1 MFNPPLKRFN
11 FDIDD
16 AWDKIIRINE
26 LSSPQISFS
35 SISRDII
42 GTAEEVFRGKAL
54 LWLNKEGAIP
64 AYAGL
69 SDKLIHENQ
78 TDCTLLMQTAIDE
91 HSIISHA
98 ELVGELKK
106 YTLSAPII
114 NDQLIY
120 GAITIERCGIKFNR
134 ADRKLLAGLVTQIR
148 LTLSAIRQRIH
159 DQWSIELLELVRQV
173 SQQITNIFDIDELS
187 KQVTQLI
194 CNQFNYYYVAVFTS
208 EPEEQRLIIRSSSG
222 VDLTESKPGR
232 PNLPVSIIRFG
243 EGIIG
248 QVALSEQE
256 ILENNVN
263 LSQHYRYLDGLPETK
278 SEFALPLCI
287 NNQLIGVLDVQ
298 SDTENAFSD
307 IDTLVLR
314 ALADH
319 ISIAISNAQLYS
331 NFNQRANH
339 LSIVA
344 EISKAIASV
353 LDFEH
358 LLNII
363 VSLLHVHFSVPRV
376 NIFTVHTGR
385 RKIFFRATAGQLFQ
399 SDELRPGEFSLDL
412 DSSQGLV
419 PWAVQNNQGI
429 MVNDVSVDPRF
440 SISPASPASVLSQM
454 VIPLVYGDLI
464 LGVLDLQSP
473 QRDAFHVEEFAI
485 IEALSDYISVA
496 LRNANLYS
504 SEQWRRQVSE
514 SIKEVAGLL
523 SANMDLHH
531 ILERILQ
538 ELHKS
543 LPCEAS
549 AIWLVDSNENDINGV
564 ETAAPLRLAAIFP
577 DNETLHDLLN
587 IDHPPGAQSLWM
599 LEAINSSAPLIR
611 TPEALYEPLG
621 AFLNFPANYSAI
633 AAPLRANDITLGL
646 LVLIHS
652 NPGRYGSEAQAM
664 TATFASY
671 SAVAINNTR
680 LYEAA
685 HDQAWVATVLLQVA
699 EATQSITSMTELLE
713 TVVRIIP
720 RLIGLKACVLFTWDD
735 MTETFQPASADGLT
749 DDQLQDFSTWQ
760 IAPGDVIAFDHII
773 EDKYPIIID
782 HTILPQVASFPK
794 FKSLDI
800 ENELWGLFPMMAQN
814 NIRGA
819 IMINFISP
827 EGLLPNSQELF
838 EEKFIIIQGIANQT
852 AVALENIMLIQ
863 AQEEEAY
870 ASIALLQVAQAIVS
884 LNNLEEIIGT
894 IVRITPILVG
904 VKRCAVFLYDINK
917 DEFIRSQTYGV
928 SKQELAELP
937 IKYSSKE
944 FALLQLIKATGN
956 HFYKLLQDDDVSPA
970 KWLNFSAQEV
980 NVIPIHND
988 TDSADSAS
996 SNIEFLKFRGRILFA
1011 IPLAYKEDVL
1021 GVMIIEESGNPK
1033 GTPSHHIRTRRLEII
1048 TGISQQAALA
1058 IHNDRLQREAV
1069 LRERLEREMQ
1079 LAREI
1084 QINFLP
1090 EQVPDIP
1097 GWDLDITWK
1106 PARQVGGDFYDL
1118 IPLPDGRM
1126 CLIMA
1131 DVADKGMPAALYM
1144 ILVRTLIRAAI
1155 KDCQS
1160 PAEIL
1165 MQVNNLLVP
1174 DSKHGMF
1181 VTVVVIMF
1189 SPNGGKIT
1197 FANAGHNPPLLV
1209 RTDRVHNSIQELRP
1223 TGMALGI
1230 QENTA
1235 IGEIST
1241 MIMPGER
1248 ILVYTDGV
1256 TESFSVDDEMFG
1268 VDRLQATISASHAQA
1283 AGALLQDIEQAL
1295 ENFLGTEQP
1304 SDDLTIAVLIRK

>member
-1 MFNPPLKRFN
+1 MNSNLEVDN
-11 FDIDD
+11 
-16 AWDKIIRINE
+16 AWHKIIRISE
-26 LSSPQISFS
+26 LSSTHTSVS
-35 SISRDII
+35 SISRDIVAA
-42 GTAEEVFRGKAL
+42 AEQMFLGNAL
-54 LWLNKEGAIP
+54 LWINKEGYIP
-64 AYAGL
+64 TYPGL
-69 SDKLIHENQ
+69 SEKLAFDNQ
-78 TDCTLLMQTAIDE
+78 VECTPLMQISIANN
-91 HSIISHA
+91 SIISHVDVTSD
-98 ELVGELKK
+98 ELRKK
-106 YTLSAPII
+106 YSLSAPIYY
-114 NDQLIY
+114 NQHLY
-120 GAITIERCGIKFNR
+120 GAFTVQRCDTEFTDGDKELFS
-134 ADRKLLAGLVTQIR
+134 GLIIQISI
-148 LTLSAIRQRIH
+148 TLSSARQRIL

-173 SQQITNIFDIDELS
+173 SQHITSIFNIDELS
-187 KQVTQLI
+187 EQVTRLI
-194 CNQFNYYYVAVFTS
+194 CDQFHYYYVAVFTAD
-208 EPEEQRLIIRSSSG
+208 PQQNNLIYRASAGIELTDNTSSHPNILVSG
-222 VDLTESKPGR
+222 
-232 PNLPVSIIRFG
+232 IRFG
-243 EGIIG
+243 EGIVG
-248 QVALSEQE
+248 QVAQTGQE
-256 ILENNVN
+256 ILENNV
-263 LSQHYRYLDGLPETK
+263 SQSHQYRFHDGLPETK

-298 SDTENAFSD
+298 SDQETAFSD
-307 IDTLVLR
+307 LDSMVLR

-319 ISIAISNAQLYS
+319 IAIAISNAHLYS
-331 NFNQRANH
+331 NVTQRANH

-344 EISKAIASV
+344 DISKAISSV

-363 VSLLHVHFSVPRV
+363 VSLIHVRFSIPRV
-376 NIFTVHTGR
+376 SIYTVHTGR
-385 RKIFFRATAGQLFQ
+385 RKIFFRASAGQLLT
-399 SDELRPGEFSLDL
+399 SDEVIPGVFSIAL

-419 PWAVQNNQGI
+419 PWAVQNNQSI
-429 MVNDVSVDPRF
+429 MVNDVSVDSRF
-440 SISPASPASVLSQM
+440 AISPASPASVSSQM
-454 VIPLVYGDLI
+454 VIPLVYGDQI

-473 QRDAFHVEEFAI
+473 HKDAFKESEAAI

-523 SANMDLHH
+523 SANMDLNH
-531 ILERILQ
+531 ILVRILQ

-549 AIWLVDSNENDINGV
+549 AIWLVESSENNTGDDAQ
-564 ETAAPLRLAAIFP
+564 AAPLRLAAIYP
-577 DNETLHDLLN
+577 NNEALQELLN
-587 IDHPPGAQSLWM
+587 TDNMLGTQSPWM
-599 LEAINSSAPLIR
+599 LESINSPMPLIR
-611 TPEALYEPLG
+611 TADSPYEPLG
-621 AFLNFPANYSAI
+621 AYLNFPSDYSAI
-633 AAPLRANDITLGL
+633 AAPLRANDLTLGL

-652 NPGRYGSEAQAM
+652 NPGRYGSEAQSM

-680 LYEAA
+680 LYAAA

-720 RLIGLKACVLFTWDD
+720 RLIGVKSCVLFIWDEV
-735 MTETFQPASADGLT
+735 TETFQSASADGLNAE
-749 DDQLQDFSTWQ
+749 QLQDFSTWQ
-760 IAPGDVIAFDHII
+760 IAPGDVIAFDHMI
-773 EDKYPIIID
+773 EDKFPIIID
-782 HTILPQVASFPK
+782 HTILPQTAASQNFG
-794 FKSLDI
+794 SLDI
-800 ENELWGLFPMMAQN
+800 EHELWGLFPMMAQN

-1197 FANAGHNPPLLV
+1197 FANAGHNPPIIH
-1209 RTDRVHNSIQELRP
+1209 RVDNSIQELRP